1 MVRTPKI
8 IAPKEIKIYLK
19 NLHIGLDKYIKKLY
33 LKYRAVFYIE
43 RRGECMKN
51 YNILIVFIL
60 IGTDWTNNRIP
71 ARTR

>member
-33 LKYRAVFYIE
+33 LKYRAVFYI
-43 RRGECMKN
+43 
-51 YNILIVFIL
+51 
-60 IGTDWTNNRIP
+60 
-71 ARTR
+71 